1 MNWKLA
7 RRLLENARRCRHDE
21 NIHNLIEM
29 ILDELENR
37 SGICK
42 RLPEDL
48 QIDRL
53 PPADP
58 FVISPPPPP
67 DLPQRSRPVQL
78 PHPYHK
84 GNVEDAI

>member
-7 RRLLENARRCRHDE
+7 RQLLTNARRCRYDE

-37 SGICK
+37 SSICK

-58 FVISPPPPP
+58 LVLPPTLPPSGP
-67 DLPQRSRPVQL
+67 IKLPPARRRS
-78 PHPYHK
+78 
-84 GNVEDAI
+84 GNAGDAT